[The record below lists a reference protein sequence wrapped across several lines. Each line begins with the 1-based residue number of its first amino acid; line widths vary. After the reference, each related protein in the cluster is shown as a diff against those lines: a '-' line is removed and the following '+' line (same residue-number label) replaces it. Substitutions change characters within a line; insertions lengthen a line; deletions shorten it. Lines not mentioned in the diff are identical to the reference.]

1 MIIDIPL
8 NGGLRTFAD
17 SEQIGNDGCTVLK
30 NIDIHIPGKFQTRT
44 IFGDKATCAT
54 DIKSISK
61 WVAPD
66 GITYWVFFSEDDS
79 KFYLSTD
86 FTLTTDGS
94 LDFPADW
101 NTAKFANYGDY
112 LRFYSDLTKR
122 PQTLHYYP
130 SSRKHFWS
138 MDSNIFTAGFSMSE
152 GIPALDSR
160 FNFTVSSEPSSV
172 STINFPFGN
181 LDLENETYY
190 YKIAPVFDGI
200 QEGLMSEILADT
212 STVSSTNDSTGVIQS
227 IFTFRNV
234 NTTFDNRLTALNFYR
249 ATESGGPY
257 YKLLTASC
265 LGDTDPSLTKVT
277 DGIVGIVIYDED
289 GNFTSAD
296 SSSVLTPA
304 DTDVVSTAVVTDI
317 TNTANIGIANSGVNA
332 NYLKLDSAFNT
343 TIWNEPYWI
352 LRNISDSIIQSFSF
366 DSGVENWTVSNTWT
380 SNDGSGSASINSVSG
395 GQTNNC
401 LEASLINTD
410 NVTGDVFIVMSS
422 PEIVL
427 TNNTKSSAIH
437 ISGYVKRDSGTPS
450 NSSTSLGYQIYD
462 GSNWSGITY
471 TKHSTS
477 VAWTLLE
484 DTINAYGATKIK
496 LIVRCSHTSMPS
508 GDTFKVLADTIQI
521 TRKYQIVKQS
531 TGYSGKDVLFSPSLS
546 LDRTDGKRGSM
557 VHLYKDVGV
566 YLSNRTFTA
575 VKANTD
581 KAVQFTSEIGYTDES
596 VEMHLDR
603 NYLWRNHS
611 SNRFDIIFNDH
622 GLNDGISHP
631 LEGLSDISVNYKH
644 CQFLDGRKY
653 VGNVKFPNANNE
665 THKNW
670 VIYSELNQPDVLPV
684 SNFIEIQDS
693 QGGEIV
699 GLGRMLGDLVIF
711 MEKGIYRLH
720 TPSTDPGSWSLIES
734 EENIGCVASDSII
747 EVEGVLYFA
756 GKDHIYG
763 LDANFQA
770 VPITK
775 NIQNVW
781 QETLNQENTKITYDP
796 KLKRLLCQFGG
807 NNQLVY
813 IFHLDKGEWTSLEI
827 FNGSTLRADHIV
839 FDENLI
845 CNIIKDDT
853 TSEIADNNI
862 NSNFDFSSANSE
874 VSVLT
879 ERQTGWI
886 KIAEGTE
893 SKIIRKLNIKL
904 TASSVLTPTIEL
916 KIYADG
922 DGSNPIWSKT
932 LPVIAYSEEILSLR
946 VSRRASNFKIKIN
959 STMSPQYNT
968 QNFSSLEVL
977 RLGVKV
983 D

>member
-44 IFGDKATCAT
+44 IFGDKAT
-54 DIKSISK
+54 ISDNVK
-61 WVAPD
+61 AIIRWLAPD
-66 GITYWVFFSEDDS
+66 GNIYWVIR
-79 KFYLSTD
+79 TD
-86 FTLTTDGS
+86 NTLHLTTDLTNLGTDYSGS
-94 LDFPADW
+94 STGLEI
-101 NTAKFANYGDY
+101 ANYGDY
-112 LRFYSDLTKR
+112 LRFFGDLTKR

-190 YKIAPVFDGI
+190 YKIAPVFDGV

-427 TNNTKSSAIH
+427 ANNTKSSAIH
-437 ISGYVKRDSGTPS
+437 ISGYVKRDSGTPI

-471 TKHSTS
+471 IGHSTS
-477 VAWTLLE
+477 VAWTLLQ

-566 YLSNRTFTA
+566 YSLNRTFTA

-596 VEMHLDR
+596 VEMHLDK
-603 NYLWRNHS
+603 NYLWRKHS

-807 NNQLVY
+807 SNTSAYL
-813 IFHLDKGEWTSLEI
+813 FHLGTGEWSQWEYTGSLKSDLILVDEDLNINLIQDSGTSLI
-827 FNGSTLRADHIV
+827 YDDNVSTNYSSV
-839 FDENLI
+839 N
-845 CNIIKDDT
+845 
-853 TSEIADNNI
+853 SEIAVGI
-862 NSNFDFSSANSE
+862 TRE
-874 VSVLT
+874 
-879 ERQTGWI
+879 TGWI
-886 KIAEGTE
+886 KLTDNQDD
-893 SKIIRKLNIKL
+893 KIIRRLNVKYSATIVNNYNQPIVFTIYVDGNSNSVWTK
-904 TASSVLTPTIEL
+904 TITETSSVFNKIE
-916 KIYADG
+916 
-922 DGSNPIWSKT
+922 
-932 LPVIAYSEEILSLR
+932 SLR
-946 VSRRASNFKIKIN
+946 VSRRAKNFQLKIEAT
-959 STMSPQYNT
+959 SSGNT
-968 QNFSSLEVL
+968 SGADQNIVSIE
-977 RLGVKV
+977 RLGVEV